1 MKDRLKEL
9 RKQIEMAIQ
18 EPIDTPSRKRHL
30 TYARAVY
37 FKIGREQLKHTYDY
51 LGSTLNRDH
60 ATAIHSINVV
70 FPFAMQEERFK
81 TLYDVLKVEYK
92 EKEEELLEET
102 LDTLNEKF
110 DLLEHLQEENKR
122 LKEKVEQY
130 KYSATKFGRLLSS
143 LDIQETDEAYE
154 KLKLFVKVAIKSRVY
169 R

>member
-70 FPFAMQEERFK
+70 FPFAMQEERFR
-81 TLYDVLKVEYK
+81 TLYDVLKAEYK
-92 EKEEELLEET
+92 EEVEIPLESTPDSLKDKLGLINSLRQENKELRYKV
-102 LDTLNEKF
+102 EKF
-110 DLLEHLQEENKR
+110 GSLFDGLSFEE
-122 LKEKVEQY
+122 Y
-130 KYSATKFGRLLSS
+130 
-143 LDIQETDEAYE
+143 DEVYE
-154 KLKLFVKVAIKSRVY
+154 KLELFVKVAIKNRVY

>member
-9 RKQIEMAIQ
+9 RVQIEQAIQ
-18 EPIDTPSRKRHL
+18 EPINTPNRKRHL

-37 FKIGREQLKHTYDY
+37 FKIGREQLGHTYDY

-81 TLYDVLKVEYK
+81 TLYDVLKADYAEEVESA
-92 EKEEELLEET
+92 LESVS
-102 LDTLNEKF
+102 DSLNEKL
-110 DLLEHLQEENKR
+110 DLIDKLKQENKE
-122 LKEKVEQY
+122 LKYKVE
-130 KYSATKFGRLLSS
+130 KFGSLFDGLSF
-143 LDIQETDEAYE
+143 EEYDEVYE
-154 KLKLFVKVAIKSRVY
+154 KLELFVKVAIKNRVY

>member
-9 RKQIEMAIQ
+9 KRQIEKAID
-18 EPIDTPSRKRHL
+18 EPIDTPNRKRHL

-37 FKIGREQLKHTYDY
+37 FKIGREQLGHTYDY
-51 LGSTLNRDH
+51 LGGTLNRDH

-92 EKEEELLEET
+92 EEVEEVLEET

-110 DLLEHLQEENKR
+110 DLLEQLKVENKQ
-122 LKEKVEQY
+122 LKDKVEQY
-130 KYSATKFGRLLSS
+130 KYSTGKFGRLLSE
-143 LDIQETDEAYE
+143 LQPDEADEVYE
-154 KLKLFVKVAIKSRVY
+154 KLKLFVKVAIKNRVY

>member
-1 MKDRLKEL
+1 MKDRLKDL
-9 RKQIEMAIQ
+9 KRQIEKAIQ
-18 EPIDTPSRKRHL
+18 EPIDTPNRKRHL

-37 FKIGREQLKHTYDY
+37 FKIGREQLGNTYDY

-92 EKEEELLEET
+92 EQEEEVLEET

-110 DLLEHLQEENKR
+110 GLLEELQAENKK
-122 LKEKVEQY
+122 LKDKVEQY
-130 KYSATKFGRLLSS
+130 KYSTGKFGRLLSE
-143 LDIQETDEAYE
+143 LQPDEADEVYE
-154 KLKLFVKVAIKSRVY
+154 KLKLFVKVAIKNRVY

>member
-9 RKQIEMAIQ
+9 RVQIEQAIQ
-18 EPIDTPSRKRHL
+18 EPINTPNRKRHL

-37 FKIGREQLKHTYDY
+37 FKIGREQLGHTYDY

-81 TLYDVLKVEYK
+81 TLYDVLKSDYAEEVESALEGVSGSLNDK
-92 EKEEELLEET
+92 LELI
-102 LDTLNEKF
+102 DTLKQENKELKYKLEKF
-110 DLLEHLQEENKR
+110 GSLFDGLSFEE
-122 LKEKVEQY
+122 Y
-130 KYSATKFGRLLSS
+130 
-143 LDIQETDEAYE
+143 DEVYE
-154 KLKLFVKVAIKSRVY
+154 KLELFVRVAIKNRVY

>member
-9 RKQIEMAIQ
+9 KRQIEKAIQ
-18 EPIDTPSRKRHL
+18 EPIDTPNRKRHL

-37 FKIGREQLKHTYDY
+37 FKIGREQLGNTYDY

-92 EKEEELLEET
+92 EQEEEALEET

-110 DLLEHLQEENKR
+110 DLLEELQAENKR
-122 LKEKVEQY
+122 LKDKVEQY
-130 KYSATKFGRLLSS
+130 KYSTGKFGRLLSE
-143 LDIQETDEAYE
+143 LQPNEADEVYE
-154 KLKLFVKVAIKSRVY
+154 KLKLFVKVAIKNRVY